1 MDGECGRQ
9 PAWSMAPL
17 APTHPFRITRAR
29 KTLPLMGAVIAAC
42 AAMALS
48 TTARAQSWPAKSV
61 RIIVPFPPGG
71 NTDIYARPVSAKMGE
86 LYGRQMV
93 VDNRPGAGGSVGMQ
107 IAAAQPPDGYTLVWG
122 STSTHGVGPNVYKKL
137 PYDAV
142 ADFEP
147 VILTVIAQNILVVH
161 PSVPAKSVKDLIAAA
176 KGRRGGLSFASSG
189 NGTISHLA
197 GEVFKGMTGIDMTHV
212 PYKGSS
218 QAMVDLLSGQ
228 IDLMFDSLSSSLP
241 QVKAGK
247 LRALAVTG
255 AKRFPGLTELPTI
268 GESGLKG
275 FEVTTWL
282 ALWAPARTPRDIV
295 GKLNTDLNKIL
306 YERDILR
313 LMADNGAE
321 PGGGSPERLG
331 AHVKAEIAKWG
342 AVVKA
347 ANLRVE

>member
-1 MDGECGRQ
+1 MMQFKKSNFLRACLIAV
-9 PAWSMAPL
+9 PVL
-17 APTHPFRITRAR
+17 A
-29 KTLPLMGAVIAAC
+29 GAVH
-42 AAMALS
+42 
-48 TTARAQSWPAKSV
+48 AQGYPSKAV
-61 RIIVPFPPGG
+61 RIIIPFPPGG
-71 NTDIYARPVSAKMGE
+71 NTDIYARPIAAKMGE
-86 LYGRQMV
+86 LYGHQMV
-93 VDNRPGAGGSVGMQ
+93 VDNRPGAGGSIGMQ
-107 IAAAQPPDGYTLVWG
+107 IAASQPPDGYTLVWG

-161 PSVPAKSVKDLIAAA
+161 PSVPAKNVKELIAIARA
-176 KGRRGGLSFASSG
+176 KRGGLSYASSG

-197 GEVFKGMTGIDMTHV
+197 GELFRTMTATEMVHV

-218 QAMVDLLSGQ
+218 PAMVDLLSGQ

-241 QVKAGK
+241 QVRAGK

-255 AKRFPGLTELPTI
+255 AKRYPGMPDLPTI
-268 GESGLKG
+268 TDSGLKG

-282 ALWAPARTPRDIV
+282 AIWAPARTPKEIV
-295 GKLNTDLNKIL
+295 GKLNTDINKIL
-306 YERDILR
+306 LQPDILR

-331 AHVKAEIAKWG
+331 AHVKSEIAKWG

-347 ANLRVE
+347 ANIRVE